1 MRYWIDF
8 DDGSCDVASFAAPS
22 SPTDPLDY
30 DIGGTDLTFNIPS
43 WTNSCGYT
51 ESLTFTPDLAS
62 YAWITVTGRTVTI
75 SSSDTS
81 FHGTS

>member
-8 DDGSCDVASFAAPS
+8 SDSCDVTGFAAPS
-22 SPTDPLDY
+22 SPTDPLAY
-30 DIGGTDLTFNIPS
+30 EIGGPDSTLNIPS

-81 FHGTS
+81 FHGMS